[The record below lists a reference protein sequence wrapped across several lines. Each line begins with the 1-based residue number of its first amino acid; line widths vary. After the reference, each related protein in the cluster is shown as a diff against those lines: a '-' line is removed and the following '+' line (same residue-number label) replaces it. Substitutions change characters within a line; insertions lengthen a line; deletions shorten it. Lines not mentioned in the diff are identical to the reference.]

1 MSVIFGTIKDDP
13 VCCTTERILPVV
25 LDTLIRPPGQRST
38 ITADEVAAIVEDVRT
53 GMGVRGAAWRQGR
66 SQQCV
71 QRWVTKG
78 EQLWMREGVEFDN
91 LSETD
96 QLYVALA
103 RGVTRHAAS
112 VSAIYSTRSSA
123 TPRRRTTGGRGRGY
137 WNVGS
142 RRATAPT
149 PRVLAAVQLGQLAQP
164 LLAGEN
170 PWDHLPPQTIE
181 QIAISHL
188 RQLRELGAVPPE
200 QAEVIEQLEQDYDF
214 PAGRYPVRKGEAAES
229 VEGISRQAVVREA
242 QPAQEPTAAEPQAV
256 ELSEDELLELGRRLC
271 AEGTHVGRRARMQT
285 CIGCGLTQSR
295 PLRLVEEFA

>member
-1 MSVIFGTIKDDP
+1 V
-13 VCCTTERILPVV
+13 R
-25 LDTLIRPPGQRST
+25 
-38 ITADEVAAIVEDVRT
+38 AAV
-53 GMGVRGAAWRQGR
+53 GHQGR
-66 SQQCV
+66 A
-71 QRWVTKG
+71 
-78 EQLWMREGVEFDN
+78 
-91 LSETD
+91 
-96 QLYVALA
+96 ALDAGGRRVRQPERDGPALRGPGSGRNKA
-103 RGVTRHAAS
+103 RGECERDLLDAFIRDAKEAHDWRAWAWLLERRFAES
-112 VSAIYSTRSSA
+112 YST
-123 TPRRRTTGGRGRGY
+123 
-137 WNVGS
+137 N
-142 RRATAPT
+142 